1 MIDVDDDDAPREELD
16 NSTERWRMTDILL
29 GRLFSLYVRNT
40 TVSYVPNQHYT
51 NKAENQPLDVIS
63 RVGHEEYAYYADE
76 GYSFLKSVS
85 IPPEVGWPEDG
96 EQDLFMADVAGLN
109 GSFSNANFSDPGNA
123 TLHRDDNFSSSYM
136 MPWPQRTS
144 WIAVFTLLVV
154 VAAVGNSLVVWI
166 VLAHKRMKT
175 VTNYF
180 LVNLSLADLT
190 MTLFNC
196 IFNFTFM
203 LNNHWPFGGFYC
215 TVNNFVA
222 NVTVAASVFTLVAI
236 SFDRYIAI
244 VYPLRPRMSKSTAR
258 IAISLIWLASC
269 ILAVPCLLYSQTL
282 SHSYRG
288 GEVRIVCI
296 IVWPDGV
303 PSVSQQDFI
312 YNIVFTV
319 STYLIP
325 VIVMGA
331 CYSRMGYVLWR
342 GKSIGEQNQRQ
353 AESIQ
358 SKHKVVRMF
367 TVIVTLFVVCWLPYH
382 GYFVYQFID
391 DQVISYKYTQHIF
404 LAFYWLAMSNTMIN
418 PLVYY
423 YMNTRFREHF
433 RSALCCRGRP
443 PALNSMAS
451 TAGSAIIIPRAG
463 QRSTPILRNDR
474 ADFVTVGPRQ
484 PRQVLNQRQ
493 FITSAVIRQNGRDV
507 IPSSEVSY
515 SAAESTHLIQRQD
528 NSEGERIKSC
538 EALEKSSLLLDSP
551 QQQRILVSSDT
562 SISNGTAAWISSQG
576 HLVTVWTSSSA
587 TPLSTA
593 ARDEGNQ
600 HSMNLI
606 NARMHI
612 RRNPSTDMC
621 GDASKIHQ
629 TIAETKT

>member
-1 MIDVDDDDAPREELD
+1 MINDDDEDAPLEDVFDSNEG
-16 NSTERWRMTDILL
+16 WRTTDIPV
-29 GRLFSLYVRNT
+29 GRLFSFYVRNT
-40 TVSYVPNQHYT
+40 TSYVANKYYT
-51 NKAENQPLDVIS
+51 NIAENQQLDVI
-63 RVGHEEYAYYADE
+63 GPEEYADG
-76 GYSFLKSVS
+76 GYPSSKSVS
-85 IPPEVGWPEDG
+85 IPPEVEWPRDAEEDF
-96 EQDLFMADVAGLN
+96 FMADVAGFN
-109 GSFSNANFSDPGNA
+109 GSFSNTNFSYPGNM
-123 TLHRDDNFSSSYM
+123 TLHREGNFSSPYM

-258 IAISLIWLASC
+258 IAISLIWCASC
-269 ILAVPCLLYSQTL
+269 VLAIPCLLYSQTI

-288 GEVRIVCI
+288 GEIRIVCI

-367 TVIVTLFVVCWLPYH
+367 MVVVTLFVVCWLPYH

-391 DQVISYKYTQHIF
+391 DQVISYKHVQHIF
-404 LAFYWLAMSNTMIN
+404 LSFYWLAMSNTMIN

-433 RSALCCRGRP
+433 RSALCCRARP
-443 PALNSMAS
+443 SALNSTAS
-451 TAGSAIIIPRAG
+451 TAGSAIIITRAG

-474 ADFVTVGPRQ
+474 ADFVTGPRQ

-493 FITSAVIRQNGRDV
+493 FITSAVIRHNGRDV
-507 IPSSEVSY
+507 IPLSEVSY
-515 SAAESTHLIQRQD
+515 TAAENTHLIQRQD
-528 NSEGERIKSC
+528 NSEGERLNSC
-538 EALEKSSLLLDSP
+538 GTLEKSSLLLDSP

-593 ARDEGNQ
+593 ARDDGNQ

-612 RRNPSTDMC
+612 RRNPSTDVC
-621 GDASKIHQ
+621 ADASKIHQ
-629 TIAETKT
+629 TIAETIT

>member
-1 MIDVDDDDAPREELD
+1 MAG
-16 NSTERWRMTDILL
+16 NS
-29 GRLFSLYVRNT
+29 SAV
-40 TVSYVPNQHYT
+40 
-51 NKAENQPLDVIS
+51 
-63 RVGHEEYAYYADE
+63 
-76 GYSFLKSVS
+76 
-85 IPPEVGWPEDG
+85 
-96 EQDLFMADVAGLN
+96 
-109 GSFSNANFSDPGNA
+109 DPGNS
-123 TLHRDDNFSSSYM
+123 TSFRDDSFSSPYL

-144 WIAVFTLLVV
+144 WIAVFAVLVI
-154 VAAVGNSLVVWI
+154 VAAVGNSLVAWI
-166 VLAHKRMKT
+166 VFAHKRMKT

-190 MTLFNC
+190 MSVFNC
-196 IFNFTFM
+196 VFNFTFM

-222 NVTVAASVFTLVAI
+222 NVSVAASVFTLVAI

-288 GEVRIVCI
+288 GEVRVVCI

-367 TVIVTLFVVCWLPYH
+367 MVIVTLFVVCWLPYH

-404 LAFYWLAMSNTMIN
+404 LSFYWLAMSNTMIN

-433 RSALCCRGRP
+433 QSTLCCRKRSP
-443 PALNSMAS
+443 LTLAS
-451 TAGSAIIIPRAG
+451 TAGSAIIITRAG

-474 ADFVTVGPRQ
+474 ADFVTGTVNKPIISK
-484 PRQVLNQRQ
+484 VL
-493 FITSAVIRQNGRDV
+493 
-507 IPSSEVSY
+507 SE
-515 SAAESTHLIQRQD
+515 T
-528 NSEGERIKSC
+528 
-538 EALEKSSLLLDSP
+538 
-551 QQQRILVSSDT
+551 
-562 SISNGTAAWISSQG
+562 
-576 HLVTVWTSSSA
+576 
-587 TPLSTA
+587 
-593 ARDEGNQ
+593 
-600 HSMNLI
+600 
-606 NARMHI
+606 
-612 RRNPSTDMC
+612 
-621 GDASKIHQ
+621 
-629 TIAETKT
+629 